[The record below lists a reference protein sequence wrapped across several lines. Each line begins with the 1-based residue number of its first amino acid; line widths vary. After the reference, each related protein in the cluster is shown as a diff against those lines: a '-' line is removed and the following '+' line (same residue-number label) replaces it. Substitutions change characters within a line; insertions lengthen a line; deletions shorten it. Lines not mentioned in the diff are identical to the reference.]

1 MAKKKLTSGAY
12 IVFHKETKE
21 PIGINWVFDSEDEN
35 GNQLMDYRTKEELG
49 EEFFINMCDEIRADQ
64 ALDAKEKY
72 KAPTSLDDLE
82 YEGEAFADYCTP
94 VYYLNLEEEKAEEVE
109 KAIICDEFINVLTPV
124 QQRRLQYRLD
134 DPNISLREIS
144 RREGVGISKICKTFE
159 QIKKKYLVF
168 AS

>member
-1 MAKKKLTSGAY
+1 MAKKKLQSGAF
-12 IVFHKETKE
+12 IVFDKKTKE

-64 ALDAKEKY
+64 ALEAKEKY

-82 YEGEAFADYCTP
+82 YEGDAFKDNRTP
-94 VYYLNLEEEKAEEVE
+94 VYYLNLEEEQEDVVE
-109 KAIICDEFINVLTPV
+109 KAIKCGDFINILTPV
-124 QQRRLQYRLD
+124 QQRRLQYKLD
-134 DPNISLREIS
+134 DPSISLREIA
-144 RREGVGISKICKTFE
+144 RREGTRLSKIQKTFE